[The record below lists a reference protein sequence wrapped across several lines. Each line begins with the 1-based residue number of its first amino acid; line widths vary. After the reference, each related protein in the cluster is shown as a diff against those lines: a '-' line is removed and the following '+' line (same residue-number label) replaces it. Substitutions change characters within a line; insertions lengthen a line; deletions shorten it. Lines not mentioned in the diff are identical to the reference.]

1 MEGRE
6 HVIVCGVDGSVGS
19 QRALEWA
26 VDESARRD
34 CKLRVVTAW
43 SWDGVEAFGAASSPA
58 AALSRGREIQEDAVS
73 RALAAT
79 RHSPQMERVMTRG
92 VPSRALCAA
101 ALDAELVVLGSQ
113 GHGFVHDRLVGST
126 SQHVVRHA
134 SCPVVLVPDPRH
146 VEREVKRGMGKR
158 HGEDAPTGSPM
169 Y

>member
-1 MEGRE
+1 MDERV

-26 VDESARRD
+26 VDESVRRD

-43 SWDGVEAFGAASSPA
+43 SWDGIEELGAPGSPA
-58 AALSRGREIQEDAVS
+58 AALSHAREIQETALS
-73 RALAAT
+73 RVLAAT
-79 RHSPQMERVMTRG
+79 RHAPEVERVLTRA
-92 VPSRALCAA
+92 VPSQALCAA
-101 ALDAELVVLGSQ
+101 ALDADLLVLGSH

-126 SQHVVRHA
+126 SQHTVRHA

-146 VEREVKRGMGKR
+146 VEKEIKRAMGKPP
-158 HGEDAPTGSPM
+158 GDEAPHGSPM